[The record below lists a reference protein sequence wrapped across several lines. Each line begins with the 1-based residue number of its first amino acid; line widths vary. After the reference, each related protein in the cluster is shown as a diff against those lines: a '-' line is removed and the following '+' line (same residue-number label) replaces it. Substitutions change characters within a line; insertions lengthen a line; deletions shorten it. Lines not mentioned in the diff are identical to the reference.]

1 MIEPWLTF
9 HAIVMVALFLL
20 PALTLVV
27 TYLRH
32 PDNGSMRVNVAW
44 ALVLGLAISA
54 VAVPLLG
61 IETTLRERPN
71 DALTDALAG
80 WAFAL
85 YMGFVF
91 VMLPVT
97 LTFIPLFLLVF
108 GGFFVLMALAS
119 MGVLFA
125 VPIAAGAVGLAIAME
140 LAKSLRERVVRR

>member
-1 MIEPWLTF
+1 MTEPWLTF

-27 TYLRH
+27 TYLRY
-32 PDNGSMRVNVAW
+32 PDNESMRVNVAW
-44 ALVLGLAISA
+44 AFALGLAISA

-61 IETTLRERPN
+61 IEPSLRERPN
-71 DALTDALAG
+71 DALMDALAG

-85 YMGFVF
+85 YMGFAF

-108 GGFFVLMALAS
+108 GGFFVLMALVS

-140 LAKSLRERVVRR
+140 LAKGLRERVVRR